1 MAAEQVRKVYAL
13 DTLNQGDETL
23 VRALIRI
30 NDADVKTYAD
40 LIARPGFGGDIPDAD
55 AAMADLLLAYLA
67 LRLSDDSLLGLDLPW
82 LPNDGDTAF
91 DVFRTAIASP
101 LTVGAF
107 LNHYGSEAIHS
118 EIVSNFAEMTL
129 SARPFL
135 ETFDP
140 VDIEIVEALA
150 ELAASKPEGLVEFLT
165 LYDSRGG
172 MNTDVY
178 GAKLAAA
185 EGGIG
190 EALP

>member
-1 MAAEQVRKVYAL
+1 M
-13 DTLNQGDETL
+13 
-23 VRALIRI
+23 
-30 NDADVKTYAD
+30 
-40 LIARPGFGGDIPDAD
+40 
-55 AAMADLLLAYLA
+55 
-67 LRLSDDSLLGLDLPW
+67 
-82 LPNDGDTAF
+82 
-91 DVFRTAIASP
+91 FRTAIASP

-118 EIVSNFAEMTL
+118 EIVSNFAQLSEMSDPL
-129 SARPFL
+129 YARLAVMPFL

-172 MNTDVY
+172 VMNTDVY

-190 EALP
+190 EVGTALNEMP